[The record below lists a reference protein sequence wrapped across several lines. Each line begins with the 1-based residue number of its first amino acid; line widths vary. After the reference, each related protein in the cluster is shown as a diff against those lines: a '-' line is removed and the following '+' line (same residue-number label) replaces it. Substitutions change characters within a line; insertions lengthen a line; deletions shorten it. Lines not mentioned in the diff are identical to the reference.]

1 MGAQRPLAT
10 CDSTRCESAAI
21 SDDVAQGSQCSI
33 RMTQDHHAPLVG
45 RALLLAR
52 RSLRRARGTMTR
64 RQLTWLALFGGVLG
78 FAFGPRLLALL
89 T

>member
-1 MGAQRPLAT
+1 
-10 CDSTRCESAAI
+10 
-21 SDDVAQGSQCSI
+21 
-33 RMTQDHHAPLVG
+33 
-45 RALLLAR
+45 
-52 RSLRRARGTMTR
+52 MTR